1 MAFFDLPL
9 NELKT
14 YCPERDEP
22 ADLDAFWK
30 STLEEARAFP
40 LNAIFEKVDYGLV
53 AQETFDVTF
62 AGFGGQPIKGWLIL
76 PAHHVRADHP
86 APAVLGRCDPPLPC
100 VVEYI
105 GYGGG
110 RNFAFEWLL
119 WASAG
124 YAHLVMDTRGQG
136 GTWSGGDTP
145 DLYAEGGN
153 AQFPGSMT
161 KGILDPRHYFY
172 RRVFTDAV
180 RAIEAARSHPDVDA
194 AQIAVTGGS
203 QGGGIT
209 IAAAGL
215 VPDVAVAMPD
225 VPFLCHY
232 RRATEIVDAYPYK
245 EIAEYCHVHRDKVE
259 AVFHTL
265 SYFDGVNLSA
275 RAKAKALFS
284 TALMDQVCPPSTVYA
299 AYNHWAGEKEIRVYP
314 YNGHEG
320 GGSYQTLEK
329 LKFLKKIW

>member
-9 NELKT
+9 NELKA

-22 ADLDAFWK
+22 ADFDEFWQ

-40 LNAIFEKVDYGLV
+40 LNATFEKVDYGLA

-62 AGFGGQPIKGWLIL
+62 NGFDGQAVKGWLIL
-76 PAHHVRADHP
+76 PAQRSETV
-86 APAVLGRCDPPLPC
+86 PC

-110 RNFAFEWLL
+110 RSLPIDWLL

-124 YAHLVMDTRGQG
+124 YAHFVMDTRGQG
-136 GTWSGGDTP
+136 SSWSAGDTP
-145 DLYAEGGN
+145 DLYAGGGN
-153 AQFPGSMT
+153 AHFPGSMT
-161 KGILDPRHYFY
+161 RGILDPQHYYY

-180 RAIEAARSHPDVDA
+180 RAIEAARSHADVDA
-194 AQIAVTGGS
+194 ARIAVTGGS

-215 VPDVAVAMPD
+215 VPDVVAAMPD

-232 RRATEIVDAYPYK
+232 RRATEIVDTHPYK
-245 EIAEYCHVHRDKVE
+245 EIAEYCHIHRDKIE
-259 AVFHTL
+259 TVFNTL
-265 SYFDGVNLSA
+265 SYFDGVNFA
-275 RAKAKALFS
+275 TRANAKALFS
-284 TALMDQVCPPSTVYA
+284 IGLMDEVCPPSTVFA
-299 AYNHWAGEKEIRVYP
+299 AYNYWAGEKEIKVYP

-320 GGSYQTLEK
+320 GESFQTVEK
-329 LKFLKKIW
+329 LRFLKELFK

>member
-9 NELKT
+9 DQLKT
-14 YCPERDEP
+14 YLPPREEP
-22 ADLDAFWK
+22 SDFDSFWE
-30 STLEEARAFP
+30 STLAEARTFP
-40 LNAIFEKVDYGLV
+40 LNATFEKVDYGLV

-62 AGFGGQPIKGWLIL
+62 NGFGGQPVKGWLIL
-76 PAHHVRADHP
+76 PAQHVGTQRA
-86 APAVLGRCDPPLPC
+86 VSLPC
-100 VVEYI
+100 VVEFI

-110 RNFAFEWLL
+110 RQFGFDWLL

-124 YAHLVMDTRGQG
+124 YAHFVMDTRGQG
-136 GTWSGGDTP
+136 STWSAGDTP

-153 AQFPGSMT
+153 AHFPGSMT
-161 KGILDPRHYFY
+161 KGILDPRHYYY

-180 RAIEAARSHPDVDA
+180 RAIEAARSYPVVDE

-203 QGGGIT
+203 QGGGIS

-215 VPDVAVAMPD
+215 VPDAAAMPD

-232 RRATEIVDAYPYK
+232 RRATELVDTYPYK
-245 EIAEYCHVHRDKVE
+245 EIAEFCHVHRDKVDT
-259 AVFHTL
+259 VFNTL
-265 SYFDGVNLSA
+265 SYFDGVNFSA
-275 RAKAKALFS
+275 RARAKALFS
-284 TALMDQVCPPSTVYA
+284 TALMDQVCPPSTVFA
-299 AYNHWAGEKEIRVYP
+299 AYNHWAGEKNIKVYP

-329 LKFLKKIW
+329 VKFLKSIWK

>member
-1 MAFFDLPL
+1 MAYFDLPL
-9 NELKT
+9 NELQT
-14 YCPERDEP
+14 YLPAREEP
-22 ADLDAFWK
+22 ADFDSFWK
-30 STLEEARAFP
+30 FTLDEASAFP
-40 LNAIFEKVDYGLV
+40 LNVTFERVDYGLV

-62 AGFGGQPIKGWLIL
+62 SGFGGQPVKGWLIL
-76 PAHHVRADHP
+76 PSQRKEK
-86 APAVLGRCDPPLPC
+86 LPC
-100 VVEYI
+100 VVEFI

-110 RNFAFEWLL
+110 RSFAIDWLL

-124 YAHLVMDTRGQG
+124 YAHFVMDTRGQG
-136 GTWSGGDTP
+136 SSWSAGDTP

-153 AQFPGSMT
+153 AHFPGSMT
-161 KGILDPRHYFY
+161 KGILDPQHYYY

-215 VPDVAVAMPD
+215 IPDVVAAMPD

-232 RRATEIVDAYPYK
+232 RRATELVDAYPYK
-245 EIAEYCHVHRDKVE
+245 EIAEFCHVHRDKVDT
-259 AVFHTL
+259 VFNTL
-265 SYFDGVNLSA
+265 SYFDGVNFSA
-275 RAKAKALFS
+275 RARAKALFS
-284 TALMDQVCPPSTVYA
+284 VGLMDQVCPPSTVYA
-299 AYNHWAGEKEIRVYP
+299 AYNHWAGEKDIKVYR

-320 GGSYQTLEK
+320 GQSFQTLEK
-329 LKFLKKIW
+329 IKFLKSIWK